1 MIGIKKEANGS
12 NSSYW
17 FGCRRGWF
25 GQQKGWSFPKESMC
39 QQQKQHSCRALT
51 GVEMTG
57 VGRQSWLLQTAGV
70 WSCMF
75 ELRLNQGFS
84 PAAFWSLETSP
95 LHFAVIWATGGM
107 VFCIAVFEVVNAQRS
122 CAQLQRVL
130 SSWNVCLHPGTEWPR
145 GATDTTVVILCN
157 LR

>member
-17 FGCRRGWF
+17 FGCRRVLIWAAERLILP
-25 GQQKGWSFPKESMC
+25 QRICVSAD
-39 QQQKQHSCRALT
+39 SCRALP

-75 ELRLNQGFS
+75 ELHLNQGFS
-84 PAAFWSLETSP
+84 PAAFWSLKTSP
-95 LHFAVIWATGGM
+95 LHFAVVWATGGM
-107 VFCIAVFEVVNAQRS
+107 VFCIAVFEVVNAQGSFRGCWAVEM
-122 CAQLQRVL
+122 CASRHRVASKSHRHY
-130 SSWNVCLHPGTEWPR
+130 SSHF
-145 GATDTTVVILCN
+145 I
-157 LR
+157 